1 VTQGSHIEKLCLI
14 ADGVGKDNISDFTTN
29 LIKEYL
35 LEYTQEFARQY
46 ILEEFRTVIPVPKV
60 RFNYKTENW
69 ERGVYELP
77 FHRGEYVLL
86 TPKDILTKDETW
98 INKYELVDGFDRI
111 PDAIPDEQL
120 RAQVNNYFLKLLP
133 EDFKKKDERSAAA
146 RTILHFPELIDFYIK
161 YKEEHGEDAEN
172 ISSWKVAE
180 SKRLYVEKFRELI
193 EQLAAETSFYNI
205 IGDTCDEAYERV
217 MFLKDIIENKDGY
230 RIFYLKGKPIERE
243 EDLQIMYRLTWRA
256 TPSDVNREV
265 NNGRGPVDF
274 KLSRG
279 SKDKTLVEFKLAK
292 NSQLKRNLE
301 KQVAIYEKASDT
313 QKSIKVILYFS
324 QDELDR
330 VLRIM
335 DELKIRGDKNIILI
349 DARNDNKPSASKA

>member
-1 VTQGSHIEKLCLI
+1 VVLILGS
-14 ADGVGKDNISDFTTN
+14 
-29 LIKEYL
+29 
-35 LEYTQEFARQY
+35 
-46 ILEEFRTVIPVPKV
+46 
-60 RFNYKTENW
+60 
-69 ERGVYELP
+69 
-77 FHRGEYVLL
+77 
-86 TPKDILTKDETW
+86 
-98 INKYELVDGFDRI
+98 
-111 PDAIPDEQL
+111 
-120 RAQVNNYFLKLLP
+120 
-133 EDFKKKDERSAAA
+133 
-146 RTILHFPELIDFYIK
+146 TI
-161 YKEEHGEDAEN
+161 EHGEDAEN

-193 EQLAAETSFYNI
+193 EQLAAETNFYNI
-205 IGDTCDEAYERV
+205 IGDTYDEAYERV

-256 TPSDVNREV
+256 TTSDVNREV

-274 KLSRG
+274 KVSRG
-279 SKDKTLVEFKLAK
+279 SQDKTLVEFKLAK

-313 QKSIKVILYFS
+313 QKSVKVILYFS

-330 VLRIM
+330 VMRIM
-335 DELKIRGDKNIILI
+335 DELKITGDKNIILI